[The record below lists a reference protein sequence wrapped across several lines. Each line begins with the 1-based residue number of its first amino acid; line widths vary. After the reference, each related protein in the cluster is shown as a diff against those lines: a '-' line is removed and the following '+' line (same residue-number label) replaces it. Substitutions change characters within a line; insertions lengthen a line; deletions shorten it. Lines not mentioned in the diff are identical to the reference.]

1 MLKNAHI
8 QGLISVENVKMDII
22 IVLKKE
28 NVSKMKVTKT

>member
-8 QGLISVENVKMDII
+8 QDLISAENAKMDII

-28 NVSKMKVTKT
+28 NVLKMKVIKT